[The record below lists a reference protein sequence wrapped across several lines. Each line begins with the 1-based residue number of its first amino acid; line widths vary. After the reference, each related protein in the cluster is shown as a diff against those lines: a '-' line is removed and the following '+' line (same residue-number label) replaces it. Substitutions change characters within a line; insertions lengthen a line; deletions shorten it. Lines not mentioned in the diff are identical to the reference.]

1 MYVNHNVCTDSE
13 RLFDEAMKR
22 GYVLLRTNTLML
34 MGVAGSGKSSV
45 KDLLLDN
52 PPKEERH
59 STPCRDRILHV
70 RPVTNRLI
78 QSTGNKW
85 EEVTQHDLVHLL
97 AHAAKHLPKSS
108 LDKLPSEI
116 QIGLKR
122 MSIRTASTDSTVGTP
137 SSSASASQVHMKQA
151 TTVIDHVVEA
161 MTSTS
166 SKELK
171 QIKSSPGTELF
182 GTKTIRVMDNGGQ
195 PQFQDIASLFIKH
208 VSAGLFVMRLT
219 DDFND
224 YPFDD
229 LYKDGELVGTPS
241 PSHLSH
247 GETIMSLL
255 RSFLSHSHE
264 FDPKCVFIGTFL
276 DMVEDPKLV
285 RVDKQNLAL
294 LDVLP
299 ADLKKNLVYSDRGMN
314 RLIFA
319 LNACSRDHE
328 TQMVAQAIRNI
339 IESSHSFDIKV
350 PLWWFIIEQ
359 SLQKLSSI
367 LGRGVLKKSEC
378 VEVAQHLEFHP
389 DALQAALVYFDE
401 MCIAH
406 YYPEILPDIVFVD
419 PQVPLDK
426 VSELTQHAIK
436 LRKESNLQGGSTD
449 YIPMDAKWKRFRD
462 EGIFTIDM
470 LKEDCFQKH
479 FEKDIFTP
487 ADLVAI
493 MMELLIVAPL
503 TVFPLVEIKSNL
515 SRIEFFMP
523 TLLRSVPPSEL
534 EKHRVFNSS
543 ADPLLIRFRSG
554 CIRCGVF
561 CCLVVYLMKNCGW
574 QVCLPSGELILL
586 ARNCVKFRLPNHPA
600 SVTLIDSFS
609 RIEVHLRA
617 RPQVCSKVCPS
628 IRRSIM
634 EGVNS
639 ASNALHYNN
648 DKPIASFFCPHDGS
662 PVSTQ
667 SKLHF
672 AEIFE
677 DMKLWRCSIKA
688 DLDGDL
694 EFKHSV
700 WQDKVGEF
708 MHYCN
713 KQNLTQVFCTY

>member
-1 MYVNHNVCTDSE
+1 M
-13 RLFDEAMKR
+13 
-22 GYVLLRTNTLML
+22 
-34 MGVAGSGKSSV
+34 
-45 KDLLLDN
+45 
-52 PPKEERH
+52 
-59 STPCRDRILHV
+59 
-70 RPVTNRLI
+70 
-78 QSTGNKW
+78 
-85 EEVTQHDLVHLL
+85 
-97 AHAAKHLPKSS
+97 
-108 LDKLPSEI
+108 
-116 QIGLKR
+116 
-122 MSIRTASTDSTVGTP
+122 
-137 SSSASASQVHMKQA
+137 A
-151 TTVIDHVVEA
+151 TTPVQKAISAVVDHVVDA
-161 MTSTS
+161 ILATSDS
-166 SKELK
+166 SSQSDTGKEL
-171 QIKSSPGTELF
+171 F
-182 GTKTIRVMDNGGQ
+182 DAKTIRITDNGGQ
-195 PQFQDIASLFIKH
+195 PQFQDIASLFIRH
-208 VSAGLFVMRLT
+208 ASVGLFVMRLT
-219 DDFND
+219 DDFHD

-229 LYKDGELVGTPS
+229 FYKSGELVGTPS

-255 RSFLSHSHE
+255 RSFLSHSHHE
-264 FDPKCVFIGTFL
+264 LHPKCLFIGTFL
-276 DMVEDPKLV
+276 DMVKDPKLV
-285 RVDKQNLAL
+285 HKQNLAL
-294 LDVLP
+294 LEVLP
-299 ADLKKNLVYSDRGMN
+299 AELKKNLVYSDRGMN

-328 TQMVAQAIRNI
+328 TQVVAQAIRNI
-339 IESSHSFDIKV
+339 IESSHSFDIEV
-350 PLWWFIIEQ
+350 PLWWFIIEL
-359 SLQKLSSI
+359 SLQELSSL
-367 LGRGVLKKSEC
+367 LGRGILKKSEC
-378 VEVAQHLEFHP
+378 VELAQHLGFQP

-436 LRKESNLQGGSTD
+436 LRKESNSLDGNAD

-462 EGIFTIDM
+462 EGILTIDM
-470 LKEDCFQKH
+470 LKDDCFKKH
-479 FEKDIFTP
+479 FEKNIFTP
-487 ADLVAI
+487 TDLVAI

-503 TVFPLVEIKSNL
+503 TVFPLVEIRSSL
-515 SRIEFFMP
+515 PRIEFFMP

-586 ARNCVKFRLPNHPA
+586 ARNCVKFWLPNNPA

-609 RIEVHLRA
+609 RIEVHLKA
-617 RPQVCSKVCPS
+617 RPHVCSKVCPQV
-628 IRRSIM
+628 RKSIM

-662 PVSTQ
+662 PESTQ

-677 DMKLWRCSIKA
+677 DTKIWRCSIST
-688 DLDGDL
+688 DVDGDL
-694 EFKHSV
+694 EFKHTI
-700 WQDKVGEF
+700 WQDKLGEF
-708 MHYCN
+708 MQCE
-713 KQNLTQVFCTY
+713 LF

>member
-1 MYVNHNVCTDSE
+1 MKQGHVC
-13 RLFDEAMKR
+13 
-22 GYVLLRTNTLML
+22 LRTNTLLL

-52 PPKEERH
+52 PPKEERQ
-59 STPCRDRILHV
+59 STPCRDRIHHV
-70 RPVTNRLI
+70 RPFTNRLI

-85 EEVTQHDLVHLL
+85 EEVTQPDMVHLL
-97 AHAAKHLPKSS
+97 AHAAKHLPQSS
-108 LDKLPSEI
+108 VDKLPSEI

-122 MSIRTASTDSTVGTP
+122 MSISKVSAGSTVGASPP
-137 SSSASASQVHMKQA
+137 SSFTLPVHMKQA
-151 TTVIDHVVEA
+151 TSVIDLVVEA
-161 MTSTS
+161 MTAAS
-166 SKELK
+166 SKELE
-171 QIKSSPGTELF
+171 QIKSKAGTELF

-224 YPFDD
+224 YPYDD

-247 GETIMSLL
+247 RETIMSLL

-264 FDPKCVFIGTFL
+264 YDPKCVFIGTFL

-285 RVDKQNLAL
+285 HVDKQNLAL
-294 LDVLP
+294 LEVLP
-299 ADLKKNLVYSDRGMN
+299 ADVKKNLVYSDRGMN

-328 TQMVAQAIRNI
+328 TQTVAQAIRNI
-339 IESSHSFDIKV
+339 VESSRSFDIKV

-367 LGRGVLKKSEC
+367 LGRGVLKKGEC
-378 VEVAQHLEFHP
+378 IELAQYLEFHP

-426 VSELTQHAIK
+426 VSELTEHAIK
-436 LRKESNLQGGSTD
+436 LRKESNLQGGSAVYT
-449 YIPMDAKWKRFRD
+449 PMDAKWKRFRD
-462 EGIFTIDM
+462 EGILTIDM

-479 FEKDIFTP
+479 FVEDIFIP
-487 ADLVAI
+487 DDLIAI
-493 MMELLIVAPL
+493 MKELLIVAPL
-503 TVFPLVEIKSNL
+503 TDLPPVKIKSNL
-515 SRIEFFMP
+515 RRIEFFMP

-574 QVCLPSGELILL
+574 QVCLPSGDLILL

-609 RIEVHLRA
+609 RIEVHLKA
-617 RPQVCSKVCPS
+617 RPQVCSKVCPEV
-628 IRRSIM
+628 RRSIM
-634 EGVNS
+634 EGVNN
-639 ASNALHYNN
+639 ASIALHYNN
-648 DKPIASFFCPHDGS
+648 DEPIASFFCPHDGS
-662 PVSTQ
+662 PESSQ
-667 SKLHF
+667 SSLHF

-677 DMKLWRCSIKA
+677 DMKLWRCSIKV

-694 EFKHSV
+694 EFKHTV
-700 WQDKVGEF
+700 WQDKVGAF
-708 MHYCN
+708 MQCELSIISHKYF
-713 KQNLTQVFCTY
+713 VHI